1 MRRAWGQIV
10 YTWAVIAFLFAPV
23 ITVVI
28 FSFSQTGGLPL
39 SHLTTS
45 WYHDV
50 FSSPLYKDAF
60 KASAE
65 VGIAV
70 CLIAIAIGVLAAMAF
85 HHFRSPIGTAFIG
98 LSVLPIGLPP
108 LVLGIALIS
117 MFQVLHVTLSLATV
131 AVGHL
136 LLTIPVVLLTLHAAF
151 ANFDDAVE
159 EAARDLGASPIRTF
173 WTVTFPMIRPS
184 VIGAALLVLA
194 VSLDEFIVT
203 LFTIGAQSTVP
214 IAIWGQMRI
223 GVSPS
228 VNALSTLLLLGTV
241 LLVVIT
247 MRLTGATFSASTTG
261 RALAAARA
269 EGAAVEQALS

>member
-1 MRRAWGQIV
+1 MRRSWPLV
-10 YTWAVIAFLFAPV
+10 LYVWAILAFLFAPV

-39 SHLTTS
+39 SHLTTQ
-45 WYHDV
+45 WYRDV
-50 FSSPLYKDAF
+50 FTSSLYGPAF

-70 CLIAIAIGVLAAMAF
+70 CLIAVTIGLLAALAF
-85 HHFRSPIGTAFIG
+85 HHFKSRIG
-98 LSVLPIGLPP
+98 LVIIGVSVLPIALPP

-117 MFQVLHVTLSLATV
+117 TFQVMHVTLSLSTV

-136 LLTIPVVLLTLHAAF
+136 LLTIPVVILTLYAAF
-151 ANFDDAVE
+151 ANFDDSVE
-159 EAARDLGASPIRTF
+159 EAARDLGATPLRTF
-173 WTVTFPMIRPS
+173 WTVTFPIIRPS

-228 VNALSTLLLLGTV
+228 VNALSTLLLAGTV
-241 LLVVIT
+241 TLVVIT
-247 MRLTGATFSASTTG
+247 MRLTGATFSASPTTTTVPVATPG
-261 RALAAARA
+261 LEA
-269 EGAAVEQALS
+269 G

>member
-1 MRRAWGQIV
+1 MKRPSGQLIYV
-10 YTWAVIAFLFAPV
+10 WAVLVFLFAPV
-23 ITVVI
+23 ITVVA
-28 FSFSQTGGLPL
+28 FSFSQNGDLPL
-39 SHLTTS
+39 SHLTTR
-45 WYHDV
+45 WYRDV
-50 FSSPLYKDAF
+50 FSSSLYGPAF
-60 KASAE
+60 VASAE
-65 VGIAV
+65 VALAV
-70 CLIAIAIGVLAAMAF
+70 CLVAVTIGVLAALAF
-85 HHFRSPIGTAFIG
+85 HHFKSPIGTAMIG

-117 MFQVLHVTLSLATV
+117 MFQVTHITLSLSTV

-151 ANFDDAVE
+151 ANFDDSVE
-159 EAARDLGASPIRTF
+159 EAARDLGASPIKTF
-173 WTVTFPMIRPS
+173 WVVTFPIIRPS

-214 IAIWGQMRI
+214 ITIWGEMRI

-228 VNALSTLLLLGTV
+228 VNALSTLLLAGTV
-241 LLVVIT
+241 LLVILT

-261 RALAAARA
+261 AALAKRAEAVARA
-269 EGAAVEQALS
+269 EAA

>member
-1 MRRAWGQIV
+1 VKRSWGQIA
-10 YTWAVIAFLFAPV
+10 YTWAVLAFLFAPV

-39 SHLTTS
+39 THLTTT
-45 WYHDV
+45 WYHQV
-50 FSSPLYKDAF
+50 LSSSLYSDAF

-65 VGIAV
+65 VGAAV
-70 CLIAIAIGVLAAMAF
+70 CLIAVTIGLLAALAF
-85 HHFRSPIGTAFIG
+85 HHFRSPVGAAFVGI
-98 LSVLPIGLPP
+98 SILPIALPP

-117 MFQVLHVTLSLATV
+117 TFQVFHITLSLETV

-136 LLTIPVVLLTLHAAF
+136 LLTIPIVLLTLHAAF

-159 EAARDLGASPIRTF
+159 EAARDLGASPVRTF
-173 WTVTFPMIRPS
+173 WVVTFPIIRPS

-203 LFTIGAQSTVP
+203 LFTIGAQNTVP
-214 IAIWGQMRI
+214 LTIWGQMRI

-228 VNALSTLLLLGTV
+228 VNALSTLLLTGTV
-241 LLVVIT
+241 LLVLLTI
-247 MRLTGATFSASTTG
+247 RLTGATFSASTG
-261 RALAAARA
+261 RALAT
-269 EGAAVEQALS
+269 GQATELPT